1 MKIRTRT
8 IGPARNQA
16 GNLKTPS
23 TNENKTQETKTHGIQ
38 HKQDRKDADDNHVHI
53 RKEER
58 SQVNNLTLHLN
69 ELKREGKAKSGVG
82 RTQELKMRSKI
93 NKRENRL

>member
-1 MKIRTRT
+1 M
-8 IGPARNQA
+8 
-16 GNLKTPS
+16 KTPS
-23 TNENKTQETKTHGIQ
+23 TNENKTQETKTHRIQ
-38 HKQDRKDADDNHVHI
+38 HKQDRKDADNHAHI

-58 SQVNNLTLHLN
+58 SQVNNLMLHLN
-69 ELKREGKAKSGVG
+69 KLKREGRAKSGVS